1 METKVEDAANKVIG
15 AAIEV
20 HRNLGPGF
28 LETVYEEAVCV
39 ELSLRNIAFAR
50 QIAFGVN
57 YKGHPVGMSR
67 LDLVDQCLPVE
78 LKAVNGL
85 APVHIAQALSYLKVT
100 KHRLALLIN
109 FNVAVLKDG
118 IKRVVLRST
127 KTAVVPPILIE
138 SLWPLCLRG

>member
-1 METKVEDAANKVIG
+1 MEAKVEDAANKVIG

-57 YKGHPVGMSR
+57 YKGQLAFSFWPSA
-67 LDLVDQCLPVE
+67 LP
-78 LKAVNGL
+78 
-85 APVHIAQALSYLKVT
+85 P
-100 KHRLALLIN
+100 
-109 FNVAVLKDG
+109 
-118 IKRVVLRST
+118 
-127 KTAVVPPILIE
+127 
-138 SLWPLCLRG
+138 

>member
-1 METKVEDAANKVIG
+1 MEAKVEDAANKVIG

-100 KHRLALLIN
+100 KHRFALLIN

-127 KTAVVPPILIE
+127 KTVVVPPILIE